1 MLLRGLPYS
10 IARYIIRKAHIKERD
25 AKTFE
30 NFNNILRITK
40 EAIESRYNVSHL
52 MYKDTREDIAT
63 LVQAIASNQP
73 KLDLTLITK
82 PLVTE
87 ADIEVLNS

>member
-1 MLLRGLPYS
+1 MAGH
-10 IARYIIRKAHIKERD
+10 IVRKARIKERD
-25 AKTFE
+25 TKTFE

-40 EAIESRYNVSHL
+40 EAIESRHDVSRLVHE
-52 MYKDTREDIAT
+52 DTRVDMAT

-73 KLDLTLITK
+73 KLDPTLITK
-82 PLVTE
+82 LLVTE

>member
-1 MLLRGLPYS
+1 
-10 IARYIIRKAHIKERD
+10 
-25 AKTFE
+25 
-30 NFNNILRITK
+30 
-40 EAIESRYNVSHL
+40 

-73 KLDLTLITK
+73 KLDLTLTTK